1 MSAVINRNTG
11 QFRGT
16 KSSGGS
22 SPEHYKMLDIAL
34 EAKKHRLEVS
44 TEKNTS
50 RYLFLSSDISEFE
63 NRVEEIRD
71 ELLEGCLVISKA
83 DVNSLKRHLGNLN
96 TFALISI
103 ARLIEPLLE
112 IEGYA
117 KDAADI
123 IRKLLQHSKA
133 EVRYSALEAISFALG
148 EVQIA
153 EELLTEAKNLLK
165 DEKTTYVR
173 EYLES
178 L

>member
-11 QFRGT
+11 QFRVT
-16 KSSGGS
+16 KFSSGS

-34 EAKKHRLEVS
+34 EAKKHRLEVY

-71 ELLEGCLVISKA
+71 ELLEGCIVISKA
-83 DVNSLKRHLGNLN
+83 DLNSLKQNLGNFS
-96 TFALISI
+96 TFVLISI

-112 IEGYA
+112 IEAYA
-117 KDAADI
+117 EDAAGI
-123 IRKLLQHSKA
+123 IRILLKHRKA

-153 EELLTEAKNLLK
+153 EELLAEAKNLLK